1 MRFDKVM
8 KVFLVGSILTL
19 YGCANGNGNVDYI
32 SPLGY
37 SHLADY
43 LSDTFERANCI
54 GVIFSNQGKK
64 SINADGLKYELNGRN
79 IKCYVTSIEESI
91 SRYCASKGGQM
102 IQGNS
107 WCQVNKEPLFNIN
120 YGSDTSRR
128 VWGVSSEPFSSVEQ
142 SNLQTRQQWLDSAER
157 LGFISERVQQRID
170 LDKEI
175 SLEKDKAENERKK
188 IEMNAEVNTQI
199 GDLICKE
206 DYDADPYRYPSKPYY
221 KAYVEKKVGDKTQ
234 LRLVWH
240 GGDGFVIND
249 INENNKIVWV
259 SPKGWKHCE

>member
-8 KVFLVGSILTL
+8 KAFLVGSILTL

-107 WCQVNKEPLFNIN
+107 WCQVNKEPLFNVN

-188 IEMNAEVNTQI
+188 
-199 GDLICKE
+199 
-206 DYDADPYRYPSKPYY
+206 
-221 KAYVEKKVGDKTQ
+221 
-234 LRLVWH
+234 LR
-240 GGDGFVIND
+240 
-249 INENNKIVWV
+249 
-259 SPKGWKHCE
+259 